1 MGVIRS
7 TLGEELVH
15 SIDQVVIHRAAV
27 EVVRPPPGTMALT
40 WGAAAVLALAST
52 AAGEAVCTSETYQI
66 REEFN
71 EMEQ

>member
-1 MGVIRS
+1 
-7 TLGEELVH
+7 
-15 SIDQVVIHRAAV
+15 
-27 EVVRPPPGTMALT
+27 MALT
-40 WGAAAVLALAST
+40 WGATAVLALAST